1 MVQDKKADNDSS
13 RWDNVCGPCLLC
25 ALVGISAD
33 VGQVIFSTTDLW
45 DQSKWTDA
53 VHLDFNGY
61 DISPHWDDEGNS
73 YIVGSH
79 AWKVA

>member
-1 MVQDKKADNDSS
+1 MTRKQTMIHQDGTMCVVSACFTPSWEFVTD
-13 RWDNVCGPCLLC
+13 
-25 ALVGISAD
+25 IS
-33 VGQVIFSTTDLW
+33 QVIFSSTDLW

-61 DISPHWDDEGNS
+61 DISPHWDDDGNS

>member
-1 MVQDKKADNDSS
+1 MVHDKKAENDSS
-13 RWDNVCGPCLLC
+13 RWDNVSLANVAGLHDN
-25 ALVGISAD
+25 GTHFDQI
-33 VGQVIFSTTDLW
+33 IFSTTDLW
-45 DQSKWTDA
+45 DESKWTEA
-53 VHLDFNGY
+53 VHVPFNGY